1 MLAVKLVASITAIA
15 QLVPQAALLRRQ
27 VAAQLPGVICAVF
40 H

>member
-1 MLAVKLVASITAIA
+1 MLAAKLVAGKTTMA

>member
-1 MLAVKLVASITAIA
+1 MLAAKLVAGKTAIA
-15 QLVPQAALLRRQ
+15 QLVPQAVLLRRQ

>member
-1 MLAVKLVASITAIA
+1 MLAAKLVASKTAIA